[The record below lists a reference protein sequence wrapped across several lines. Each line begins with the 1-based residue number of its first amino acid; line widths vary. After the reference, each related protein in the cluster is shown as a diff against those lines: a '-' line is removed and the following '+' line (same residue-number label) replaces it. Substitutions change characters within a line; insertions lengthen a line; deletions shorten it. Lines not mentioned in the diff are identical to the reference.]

1 MKLLVLLFI
10 LKLYARTNIFKNTL
24 VFGNAG
30 DEKNLHPGCRK
41 FIFLTNLINMLEKR
55 TKTKRVRGG
64 PSVCVLHF
72 FKKKF

>member
-10 LKLYARTNIFKNTL
+10 LKLYARTNVFKNTF

-41 FIFLTNLINMLEKR
+41 FIF
-55 TKTKRVRGG
+55 
-64 PSVCVLHF
+64 
-72 FKKKF
+72 